1 LPNEGIALTTPV
13 LLGDPASGTETVG
26 VLAWN
31 LTSTVNSY
39 SLKAEF
45 TNGSK
50 TTATGAAIV
59 NDHRPGDLRP
69 VQLLIDS
76 GTPSAT
82 DTLTVTLDEMISQV
96 PSSET
101 ANVASQVT
109 FGTPTVTEG
118 ATAPQIAVDV
128 TNGSTTHASFAIIA
142 GVMRD
147 GVLVGIG
154 TGTVDLEAGQ
164 TGSALLD
171 VSGEAASTDF
181 IVFDVDSV
189 VTE

>member
-1 LPNEGIALTTPV
+1 MPIQTFPPVLPSLPAISPRPSFGLPNEGIALTTPV

-31 LTSTVNSY
+31 LTPTVNSY

-45 TNGSK
+45 TNGGK
-50 TTATGAAIV
+50 TTAHGGAAIV

-82 DTLTVTLDEMISQV
+82 DTLTVTLDEMISQD
-96 PSSET
+96 PSTDT
-101 ANVASQVT
+101 ADVASQVT

-128 TNGSTTHASFAIIA
+128 TNGSTTTRPSRSLPA
-142 GVMRD
+142 
-147 GVLVGIG
+147 
-154 TGTVDLEAGQ
+154 
-164 TGSALLD
+164 
-171 VSGEAASTDF
+171 
-181 IVFDVDSV
+181 
-189 VTE
+189 